1 MSRALT
7 ERRAYAGMEPAE
19 ALAAHEAHRDILKVL
34 TGLLLAMFV
43 GNMSATIVG
52 NALPVI
58 VGEIGGTQQ
67 QYTWIV
73 TSTILA
79 STAVTPIAGKLAD
92 LYDKKRLL
100 LASMVVFLAGSV
112 LAGLSTS
119 AGMLIAVRVVQ
130 GVGMG
135 ANMVLTQIIIAS
147 LIPPRQRGRYNGY
160 LGAVIAAATVSG
172 PLVGGIIVDTP
183 WLGWRWTFWVAVPFV
198 LIALAVLTRSLH
210 VPGGGR
216 PGARVDWLGA
226 ALISL
231 SATLVLLWVS
241 FADHEFD
248 WVSWET
254 GALLGAAVLAA
265 AAFVLVERRAPEPV
279 VPLSILTARTTAL
292 AVVASLAVGTVMFGS
307 NVFLGQYF
315 QIGRGYSPTVAGW
328 LGLPLMLGL
337 LVSSTVAG
345 NLVTRT
351 GRWKPAVVGGVGL
364 LTVGIGLMA
373 TVGST
378 TPVPVV
384 ALYLLVAGVGL
395 GASMQNLVLAV
406 QNTVELGD
414 VGAATAVVTF
424 FRTLGGAVGIQVLG
438 AVYAQRVTALT
449 LAGADGAGVDAAGTD
464 AATASLDLGALP
476 AAMADLVR
484 GAYGDAIGSVF
495 AVAGVVSLLAFVATL
510 LMRGSTLR
518 STWATEVARVAPAEE
533 RRAVTDLPPTGR
545 P

>member
-1 MSRALT
+1 
-7 ERRAYAGMEPAE
+7 
-19 ALAAHEAHRDILKVL
+19 
-34 TGLLLAMFV
+34 
-43 GNMSATIVG
+43 
-52 NALPVI
+52 
-58 VGEIGGTQQ
+58 
-67 QYTWIV
+67 
-73 TSTILA
+73 
-79 STAVTPIAGKLAD
+79 
-92 LYDKKRLL
+92 
-100 LASMVVFLAGSV
+100 
-112 LAGLSTS
+112 
-119 AGMLIAVRVVQ
+119 
-130 GVGMG
+130 
-135 ANMVLTQIIIAS
+135 
-147 LIPPRQRGRYNGY
+147 
-160 LGAVIAAATVSG
+160 
-172 PLVGGIIVDTP
+172 
-183 WLGWRWTFWVAVPFV
+183 
-198 LIALAVLTRSLH
+198 
-210 VPGGGR
+210 
-216 PGARVDWLGA
+216 VDWLGA

-248 WVSWET
+248 WVSWQT

-265 AAFVLVERRAPEPV
+265 VAFVLVERRAPEPV

-378 TPVPVV
+378 TPVPLVG
-384 ALYLLVAGVGL
+384 LYLLVAGVGL

-449 LAGADGAGVDAAGTD
+449 IAGADDAGVDAAGTD

-476 AAMADLVR
+476 TAMADLVR